1 MRGVLISVA
10 KIVGFLC
17 VWALLLSIVVMST
30 ISFAGVDWYRS
41 IGWRFWMEI
50 GGAVSI
56 LLALM
61 FMAKVVDKRALST
74 IGFNLD
80 NSVVGLLGGAVLGA
94 AIFAAPLGVLA
105 ALGFARL
112 EPDLA
117 GFNATALGLGLLLC
131 FFNVVTQETL
141 ARSYMFQELWTKF
154 GAWIAI
160 LVTSIFFVA
169 IHAAPILQGEN
180 GGVVALNIAIASVML
195 GLAYVRTG
203 ALWLPIGIH
212 LGWNGLQGPVLG
224 LAVTGQDIGLGVWRL
239 FDVQGPPLLT
249 GGSAGVEGG
258 LVGLIGPAL
267 GLAFVALTVPTK
279 SAK

>member
-1 MRGVLISVA
+1 MRGVLISFV
-10 KIVGFLC
+10 KILGFLC
-17 VWALLLSIVVMST
+17 VWAALLAAVVMST

-41 IGWRFWMEI
+41 IPWRFWMEI
-50 GGAVSI
+50 GGTISI
-56 LLALM
+56 IAALI
-61 FMAKVVDKRALST
+61 FMARVVDKRALST

-80 NSVVGLLGGAVLGA
+80 RSIIGLLGGAILGA

-105 ALGFARL
+105 ALGMAQFQ
-112 EPDLA
+112 PDLA
-117 GFNATALGLGLLLC
+117 GFNAMALGLGLLLC
-131 FFNVVTQETL
+131 FFNVVTQEAL
-141 ARSYMFQELWTKF
+141 ARSYIFQELWTKY
-154 GAWIAI
+154 GAWAAI
-160 LVTSIFFVA
+160 VITSILFVA
-169 IHAAPILQGEN
+169 VHAAPILQGEN

-224 LAVTGQDIGLGVWRL
+224 MSVTGQDIGLGVWRL
-239 FDVQGPPLLT
+239 FELQGPRLLT

-267 GLAFVALTVPTK
+267 GLAIVAFAVRAK
-279 SAK
+279 SGQ